1 MTIAKPCSLAILAVM
16 IAGSSVGGSACRA
29 ALLHGGSVIVETDG
43 EVVATFQGHSAGFT
57 NQLFL
62 DSPTNDLGLLFTN
75 QTTTVGTQVNLGS
88 FAAGTELVF
97 RMNVTDDGSNFFTG
111 PASRNPDNITHAF
124 VDDGLIPDETYVAFE
139 DILGGGDL
147 NFNDLTFSLTN
158 TRIESIVPE
167 PGALV
172 LCGLGGVFAAMW
184 RRVKSG

>member
-1 MTIAKPCSLAILAVM
+1 MTLTKLGSLAILAAMV
-16 IAGSSVGGSACRA
+16 AGSSIGTSTSSA

-62 DSPTNDLGLLFTN
+62 DSPANALGILFTN
-75 QTTTVGTQVNLGS
+75 QTTAVGTQVNLGS
-88 FAAGTELVF
+88 FTAGTELVF
-97 RMNVTDDGSNFFTG
+97 RMNVTDDGNNFFSG

-158 TRIESIVPE
+158 TRIENIVPE

-172 LCGLGGVFAAMW
+172 LCGLGCVFAAMW
-184 RRVKSG
+184 RRAKRG